1 MMTGPVACRFSRV
14 ALILAAAMTVASCDT
29 IGNPLE
35 VIGGKRSSP
44 DEFAVLARKPLQMPR
59 TTSLPEPRLGE
70 RSALEPDPEADAV
83 TALMG
88 GPVSQSNE
96 PASAGEAALLS
107 AANASQEQSEIRNV
121 LALDEQSSESG
132 GEYTPPSVFE
142 LFSDDGPS
150 VPQGELI
157 DPTAESQR
165 LQVEGVAPTP
175 VDPRAEPEAAE
186 SPIQNSPDNSRE
198 LSAKRGT

>member
-1 MMTGPVACRFSRV
+1 MMTASVDCRITRA
-14 ALILAAAMTVASCDT
+14 ALMLAAAMTLASCDT
-29 IGNPLE
+29 LGNPLD
-35 VIGGKRSSP
+35 VINGKRSSP

-70 RSALEPDPEADAV
+70 RSALEPNPEADAV
-83 TALMG
+83 AALMG
-88 GPVSQSNE
+88 GPVSQPNV
-96 PASAGEAALLS
+96 PASAGEEALLS

-121 LALDEQSSESG
+121 LSLEEQSGESS

-150 VPQGELI
+150 VPKEELI

-175 VDPRAEPEAAE
+175 VNPRAEPEETGSPVRAA
-186 SPIQNSPDNSRE
+186 PDNSGD

>member
-1 MMTGPVACRFSRV
+1 MMTASVDCRITRA
-14 ALILAAAMTVASCDT
+14 ALMLAAAMTVASCDSF
-29 IGNPLE
+29 GNPLE
-35 VIGGKRSSP
+35 AMSGKRSSP

-59 TTSLPEPRLGE
+59 TTSLPAPRLGE
-70 RSALEPDPEADAV
+70 RSALEPNPEADAV

-88 GPVSQSNE
+88 GPVSQPNG
-96 PASAGEAALLS
+96 PASAGETALLS

-121 LALDEQSSESG
+121 LSLEEQSGESSG
-132 GEYTPPSVFE
+132 AYTPPSVFE
-142 LFSDDGPS
+142 LFTDDGPT

-175 VDPRAEPEAAE
+175 VDPRADPEATEAPVQ
-186 SPIQNSPDNSRE
+186 SAPDTSGNS
-198 LSAKRGT
+198 SAKRGT